1 MYDPNNQTPVPDGT
15 FAITTLIGGDEDGM
29 MTILPWFP
37 ADSGAFAIQIG
48 TVTLDAGFTFE
59 FDFTDADF
67 SVDIG
72 SLIAG
77 HLGEGQALASYTLV
91 DGVVTANLVDGSV
104 VTLSTDNLLA
114 AVSGPV
120 DMPNGE
126 PLGGRYDLG
135 ALVKGH
141 LGVGQELASYTV
153 NNGIVTAILAD
164 GGVVTLSAD
173 NLWASISNPVD
184 SGEPVFTILPWLGDV
199 DAVDGAGLE
208 VIGLPG
214 FTEGSAGTFDPAG

>member
-15 FAITTLIGGDEDGM
+15 FAITTLIGGGEDG
-29 MTILPWFP
+29 TVSILPWFP

-59 FDFTDADF
+59 FDFTDADL
-67 SVDIG
+67 SIDIG
-72 SLIAG
+72 SLIVG

-114 AVSGPV
+114 GVSGLAGAP
-120 DMPNGE
+120 DSFN
-126 PLGGRYDLG
+126 GRYDLG

-141 LGVGQELASYTV
+141 LGEGQELASYTV
-153 NNGIVTAILAD
+153 TDGVVTAVLAD
-164 GGVVTLSAD
+164 GSVLTLSAD
-173 NLWASISNPVD
+173 NLLAAVTGLVD
-184 SGEPVFTILPWLGDV
+184 SGDPVFTILPWFGDV

-214 FTEGSAGTFDPAG
+214 FTEGSAGAFDPAG